1 MMILAL
7 DLAGTTGYA
16 VGEPGKRPAH
26 ALISAPRHY
35 DPHQSLL
42 FFGKAM
48 RNLIRC
54 NGVER
59 IVVEAPFAY
68 NIKTYRSLVTHHVV
82 MRYIAAEI
90 GLGAHQV
97 TEINS
102 QVWRKECNIPTQ
114 APLHV
119 RDGREWLKGKAHE
132 HCARHGLRPA
142 TDDEAEALCIWLYAV
157 NRFPRERVNERLPL
171 FEVTP
176 AA

>member
-26 ALISAPRHY
+26 ALISAPKTY
-35 DPHQSLL
+35 DLHQGLRY
-42 FFGKAM
+42 FGKAM
-48 RNLIRC
+48 RNLVLY

-59 IVVEAPFAY
+59 IVVEAPFCF
-68 NIKTYRSLVTHHVV
+68 NVKTYRTLVAHHTV
-82 MRYIAAEI
+82 MRYVAAEI

-102 QVWRKECNIPTQ
+102 QVWRKECGIPTQ

-119 RDGREWLKGKAHE
+119 RDSRAWLKGKAHE
-132 HCARHGLRPA
+132 HCARHGLRPKS
-142 TDDEAEALCIWLYAV
+142 DDEAEALCIWLYAV
-157 NRFPRERVNERLPL
+157 ARFPHDRVNERLPL
-171 FEVTP
+171 FEITP